1 VETSR
6 HRPAA
11 IDIVHRMSNP
21 AGRTDVALA
30 ELTRIAQLSAQAYID
45 GDLDTYAGLVRH
57 ADDFSLMP
65 PFGGATRH
73 GFALSDESREST
85 RRTFRGGEATVEVD
99 AAYVAEDLAVLAVV
113 ERQRGKVGE
122 LPEQDW
128 SLRVTLAFRREGDG
142 WRLVHRHA
150 DALVHPIGWDTLAHL
165 ARG

>member
-1 VETSR
+1 
-6 HRPAA
+6 
-11 IDIVHRMSNP
+11 MSNP
-21 AGRTDVALA
+21 AAPADEDLA
-30 ELTRIAQLSAQAYID
+30 ELTRIARLSAQAYLD

-65 PFGGATRH
+65 PFGGETRH
-73 GFALSDESREST
+73 GFVLSDESRAST

-99 AAYVAEDLAVLAVV
+99 AAYIGGDLAVLAVV
-113 ERQRGKVGE
+113 ERQRGQVGE

-128 SLRVTLAFRREGDG
+128 SLRVTLAFRRDDDE

-150 DALVHPIGWDTLAHL
+150 DALVHPIDWDTLARL

>member
-1 VETSR
+1 
-6 HRPAA
+6 
-11 IDIVHRMSNP
+11 MSDEDD
-21 AGRTDVALA
+21 TLA
-30 ELTRIAQLSAQAYID
+30 ELIRIAQDSAQAYIN

-65 PFGGATRH
+65 PFGGETRH
-73 GFALSDESREST
+73 GFVLSDESREST

-99 AAYVAEDLAVLAVV
+99 AAYVAADLAVLAIV
-113 ERQRGKVGE
+113 ERQRGEVGE

-128 SLRVTLAFRREGDG
+128 SLRVTLAFRRDADG

-150 DALVHPIGWDTLAHL
+150 DTLVHPIDWETVARL